1 MSQWQLHDAGNNTTY
16 FGLFPRSQ
24 IVCYVLNKT
33 GFYRQAVINAP
44 SVKSHKNAPSE
55 NHTVTCGQTDR
66 HGEANRRLAPV
77 CERAVN
83 HVLTLSV
90 CSPFL
95 YFVCLALL
103 HLLSFSHI
111 LPYLFP
117 HYLRSALTSLFYTI
131 YLFLIFFFLN
141 LTLPNG
147 TGGSLP
153 TGEAVYIHL
162 RLVPNVKR
170 VWSYSSATN
179 PNSLMDCTLIFT
191 FSLSLPYTF
200 LNPLFLPPC
209 CSFLLSLCF
218 SLVYTMRNCPEEA
231 SCTATDNHVYR
242 LSN

>member
-1 MSQWQLHDAGNNTTY
+1 MRTRRQPCAN
-16 FGLFPRSQ
+16 
-24 IVCYVLNKT
+24 IVCL
-33 GFYRQAVINAP
+33 
-44 SVKSHKNAPSE
+44 
-55 NHTVTCGQTDR
+55 
-66 HGEANRRLAPV
+66 
-77 CERAVN
+77 
-83 HVLTLSV
+83 LSV
-90 CSPFL
+90 SLLRLSCIVALAFLQSHFTVSLSTLLAICSYLSLLYNLPFS
-95 YFVCLALL
+95 YF
-103 HLLSFSHI
+103 
-111 LPYLFP
+111 
-117 HYLRSALTSLFYTI
+117 
-131 YLFLIFFFLN
+131 FFFLN